1 MTGDLKTVI
10 WKERKLLFNQRGGKK
25 QVVFT
30 LLVPAA
36 VFSILFPWQEGIGF
50 LDSPLPVFAAI
61 FIPMLITGLTVPE
74 SFAGERERH
83 TLETLLAS
91 RLSDS
96 DLLVGKLI
104 ISVAL
109 AWIVT
114 LISFLVSF
122 IVANATDWS
131 GQLIFYTP
139 LITAASLI
147 LSLLVAVLS
156 SATGVIISLRAS
168 TVREAQ
174 QTLMATIMFPVLL
187 LGVAGTVVFTIEGIR
202 DQITKIMDS
211 INPFVLVSVVTI
223 VLIIACY
230 FLMRAAMR
238 RFQRD
243 RLILG

>member
-1 MTGDLKTVI
+1 VTGDLKTVI